1 LARFK
6 RHAQRHALTQQML
19 LTNDFAQR
27 AWTQAFGEGNVGGG
41 HA

>member
-1 LARFK
+1 
-6 RHAQRHALTQQML
+6 ML